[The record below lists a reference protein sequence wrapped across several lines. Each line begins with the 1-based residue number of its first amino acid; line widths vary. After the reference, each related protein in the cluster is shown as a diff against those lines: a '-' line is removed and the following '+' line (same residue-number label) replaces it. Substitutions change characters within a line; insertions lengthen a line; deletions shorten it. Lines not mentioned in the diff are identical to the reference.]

1 VLVSLVM
8 VGLVVPA
15 SALSHVERSYEIIDS
30 RCENSYARG
39 FLLYEI
45 YTRAAGFD
53 SLTGGG

>member
-1 VLVSLVM
+1 M
-8 VGLVVPA
+8 RRVGRTLPDDRA
-15 SALSHVERSYEIIDS
+15 YKIIDS

-45 YTRAAGFD
+45 DTRAAGFD

>member
-1 VLVSLVM
+1 L
-8 VGLVVPA
+8 VPA